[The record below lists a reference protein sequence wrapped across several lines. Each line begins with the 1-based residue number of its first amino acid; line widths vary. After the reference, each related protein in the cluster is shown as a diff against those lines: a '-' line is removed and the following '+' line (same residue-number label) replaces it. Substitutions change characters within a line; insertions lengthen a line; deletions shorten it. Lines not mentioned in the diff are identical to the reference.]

1 MLPHRLPLAV
11 VRMYDKLDIT
21 IKSMCQYLSLY
32 SLAILFVILLPVH
45 CHDFSIHQKKKNG
58 VRKWQQNAQQKEI
71 EKNTFFIVCKLNVNL

>member
-1 MLPHRLPLAV
+1 
-11 VRMYDKLDIT
+11 MYDKLDIT

-45 CHDFSIHQKKKNG
+45 CHDFSIHQKKNG